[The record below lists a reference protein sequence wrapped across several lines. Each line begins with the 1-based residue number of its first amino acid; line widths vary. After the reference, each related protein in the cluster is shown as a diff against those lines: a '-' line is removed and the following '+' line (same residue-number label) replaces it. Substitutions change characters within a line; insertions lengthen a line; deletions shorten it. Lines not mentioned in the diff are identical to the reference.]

1 LPIRK
6 PVIVVNFK
14 TYPEASGP
22 GALALAKLC
31 AQISSETRAPLIVAP
46 PMLDLAIVAST
57 VKIPVFAQHI
67 DSVQSGS
74 TTGHVT
80 VENAKAS
87 GAVGTLV
94 NHSERRIKISEI
106 HEIIAGTGRLA
117 FVVCLCRI
125 GSWYA
130 VLPAVSALSMRTS
143 NIQRSLILLNAMK
156 KQAPHF

>member
-1 LPIRK
+1 MPFRK

-31 AQISSETRAPLIVAP
+31 AQISSETGAPLIVAP

-57 VKIPVFAQHI
+57 VKIPVFAQHV

-87 GAVGTLV
+87 GALGTLV

-106 HEIIAGTGRLA
+106 HEIIDRWESRSCDHSLHQQPRCEQGLCGHGTR
-117 FVVCLCRI
+117 FRRD
-125 GSWYA
+125 
-130 VLPAVSALSMRTS
+130 RTS
-143 NIQRSLILLNAMK
+143 
-156 KQAPHF
+156 